1 MCDPFPNNLNNNLSQ
16 FVFQIQKHYR
26 NTSNN
31 NKITKTETKTT
42 FNYLNHKRLKNS
54 FHFLVHLNEILIE
67 K

>member
-16 FVFQIQKHYR
+16 FLSQIQKHYR
-26 NTSNN
+26 DTSNN
-31 NKITKTETKTT
+31 KKITKTETKTT

-54 FHFLVHLNEILIE
+54 FDFLVYLNEILIE